1 MNKYKNCKKMT
12 RAYIK
17 TSLQQPGS
25 LRMQN
30 EDASF
35 ELWVC
40 KKRTRKGKLGGGVCL
55 HTESKLC
62 VRAMWSGEEIKAS
75 GTMVSVS
82 NFRKSH

>member
-1 MNKYKNCKKMT
+1 MNKYKNCKKIT
-12 RAYIK
+12 RTYIK
-17 TSLQQPGS
+17 SSLQQPGS

-40 KKRTRKGKLGGGVCL
+40 KKKNKEREVGGGVCL

-62 VRAMWSGEEIKAS
+62 VRAMWSGGEIKAS
-75 GTMVSVS
+75 GTMVSVY
-82 NFRKSH
+82 NFGKSH